1 MVKEKKKFERGEATA
16 YMSRNQAIKK
26 LQLTLADFR
35 RLCIL
40 KGIYPHEPK
49 HKKRVGKGSTAPKT
63 YYYVK
68 DIQFLAHEPVIRK
81 FREFKHFVRRLRKAI
96 NKGNSDA
103 AGRIRANKPK
113 YKLDHIVKERYPSF
127 IDALRDLDDPLSML
141 FLFATFPKTTKTHM
155 EFIQLSRRL
164 SVEFLH
170 YVISS
175 HSLRKVFIS
184 IKGIYYQA
192 EIMDQTINWVVPHK
206 LGYEHPSDVDYRIMQ
221 TFVEFYTTL
230 LGFINFKL
238 YHGLNL
244 HYPPKLEIEGG
255 SIPVRDEKSTDR
267 ELMEER
273 LAALTQSLKTIDE
286 GGGEDEPEIDDFPV
300 VNTDDPDRVEQAKV
314 EAEKLKKFQNL
325 FKGLKFFLNREV
337 PREALVFVI
346 RSFGGEVSWDY
357 TVAVGSTFQ
366 ETDESITHQ
375 IIDRPKLPR
384 QYLSRYYMQPQW
396 VFDCVNAKMLL
407 PMEDYFP
414 GAVLPPHLSPFVD
427 EQEGEYVPPEKQA
440 LLNKQRGVHVDSG
453 VEEDASS
460 EEEELDDDEE
470 EDNDDDGDGEDLE
483 DDDDDDDDEK
493 DQDEDEDESGGESE
507 EEVKKGKKRKMDEKA
522 GDGKK
527 SKKQDMNL
535 SVEAG
540 SIEEDDVDRKLQ
552 RQKAEERRLGEMM
565 IPKKKKRL
573 YEKIMFSKKKTAQ
586 EARILKEKRESIDQT
601 KKKDRKKQK
610 NK

>member
-155 EFIQLSRRL
+155 EFIQLARRL

-170 YVISS
+170 YVIAS

-230 LGFINFKL
+230 VGFINYKL
-238 YHGLNL
+238 YHSLNL
-244 HYPPKLEIEGG
+244 HYPPKLEIEGS
-255 SIPVRDEKSTDR
+255 SIPIQDEKSTDR

-300 VNTDDPDRVEQAKV
+300 LNADDPDRVEQAKV

-337 PREALVFVI
+337 PREALVFII

-375 IIDRPKLPR
+375 IVDRPKLPR
-384 QYLSRYYMQPQW
+384 QYLSRYYIQPQW

-414 GAVLPPHLSPFVD
+414 GAVLPPHLSPFVE

-440 LLNKQRGVHVDSG
+440 LLNKQQGIHVDSG
-453 VEEDASS
+453 VEDDASS
-460 EEEELDDDEE
+460 EEEEDEGEGDDGDEEEEEELDDDDSD
-470 EDNDDDGDGEDLE
+470 EDQDV
-483 DDDDDDDDEK
+483 DDDETG
-493 DQDEDEDESGGESE
+493 DERE
-507 EEVKKGKKRKMDEKA
+507 EEFKKGKKRKMEEKNKDA
-522 GDGKK
+522 KK
-527 SKKQDMNL
+527 SKKQHMNL

-540 SIEEDDVDRKLQ
+540 SVEEDNVERKLQ

-586 EARILKEKRESIDQT
+586 EARILKEKRESIDKIQ
-601 KKKDRKKQK
+601 KKEKKKQK
-610 NK
+610 K

>member
-1 MVKEKKKFERGEATA
+1 M
-16 YMSRNQAIKK
+16 
-26 LQLTLADFR
+26 
-35 RLCIL
+35 
-40 KGIYPHEPK
+40 
-49 HKKRVGKGSTAPKT
+49 
-63 YYYVK
+63 
-68 DIQFLAHEPVIRK
+68 AHEPVIRK

-155 EFIQLSRRL
+155 EFIQLARRL

-170 YVISS
+170 YVIAS

-230 LGFINFKL
+230 VGFINYKL
-238 YHGLNL
+238 YHSLNL
-244 HYPPKLEIEGG
+244 HYPPKLEIEGS
-255 SIPVRDEKSTDR
+255 SIPIQDEKSTDR

-300 VNTDDPDRVEQAKV
+300 LNADDPDRVEQAKV

-337 PREALVFVI
+337 PREALVFII

-375 IIDRPKLPR
+375 IVDRPKLPR
-384 QYLSRYYMQPQW
+384 QYLSRYYIQPQW

-414 GAVLPPHLSPFVD
+414 GAVLPPHLSPFVE

-440 LLNKQRGVHVDSG
+440 LLNKQQGIHVDSG
-453 VEEDASS
+453 VEDDASS
-460 EEEELDDDEE
+460 EEEEDEGE
-470 EDNDDDGDGEDLE
+470 DDDGDEEEEEEL
-483 DDDDDDDDEK
+483 DDDDSDEDQDVDDDETG
-493 DQDEDEDESGGESE
+493 DERE
-507 EEVKKGKKRKMDEKA
+507 EEFKKGKKRKMEEKNKDA
-522 GDGKK
+522 KK
-527 SKKQDMNL
+527 SKKQHMNL

-540 SIEEDDVDRKLQ
+540 SVEEDNVERKLQ

-586 EARILKEKRESIDQT
+586 EARILKEKRESIDKIQ
-601 KKKDRKKQK
+601 KKEKKKQK
-610 NK
+610 K

>member
-155 EFIQLSRRL
+155 EFIQLARRL

-170 YVISS
+170 YVIAS

-230 LGFINFKL
+230 VGFINYKL
-238 YHGLNL
+238 YHSLNL
-244 HYPPKLEIEGG
+244 HYPPKLEIEGS
-255 SIPVRDEKSTDR
+255 SIPIQDEKSTDR

-300 VNTDDPDRVEQAKV
+300 LNADDPDRVEQAKV

-337 PREALVFVI
+337 PREALVFII

-375 IIDRPKLPR
+375 IVDRPKLPR
-384 QYLSRYYMQPQW
+384 QYLSRYYIQPQW
-396 VFDCVNAKMLL
+396 VFDCINAKMLL

-414 GAVLPPHLSPFVD
+414 GAVLPPHLSPFVE

-440 LLNKQRGVHVDSG
+440 LLNKQQGIHVDSG
-453 VEEDASS
+453 VEDDASS
-460 EEEELDDDEE
+460 EEEEDEGEGDDGDEEEEEELDDDDSD
-470 EDNDDDGDGEDLE
+470 EDQDV
-483 DDDDDDDDEK
+483 DDDETG
-493 DQDEDEDESGGESE
+493 DERE
-507 EEVKKGKKRKMDEKA
+507 EEFKKGKKRKMEEKNTDA
-522 GDGKK
+522 KK
-527 SKKQDMNL
+527 SKKQHMNL

-540 SIEEDDVDRKLQ
+540 SVEEDNVERKLQ

-586 EARILKEKRESIDQT
+586 EARILKEKRESIDKIQ
-601 KKKDRKKQK
+601 KKEKKKQK
-610 NK
+610 K